1 MTRLQT
7 LRLEMEQT
15 ETFLN
20 GFDEQDDIMDYISVT
35 DDGSGSAELT
45 IDADGTG
52 SETVTASVTLN
63 NVAVTDN
70 LIQDT
75 IDGGNLVIYDM

>member
-1 MTRLQT
+1 M
-7 LRLEMEQT
+7 
-15 ETFLN
+15 N